1 MIHLKVV
8 TRVFLFKKF
17 FSTLQGKKFFLTG
30 VSFIHS
36 SCSSRVLFNL
46 KGATILIFQDSANGI
61 SINDLREVQSH
72 NII

>member
-8 TRVFLFKKF
+8 TRVFQFKKF
-17 FSTLQGKKFFLTG
+17 FYPIGKKVFPHGGLLHPLFML
-30 VSFIHS
+30 FALI
-36 SCSSRVLFNL
+36 FNL

-72 NII
+72 NIIL